1 MSESHF
7 YNHIVN
13 LLRKDCFFR
22 IKNGNQ
28 EEMIFFFY
36 FKETDSESEPK
47 YLEHF
52 YTRQLFSEEEIFSY
66 LLKQLSLDTLV
77 SVINN
82 SENLFEK
89 TMSSA
94 ILIYTDQYN
103 WETIKELVF
112 WYVKY
117 IKEYLFQKALYT
129 EEINSLIYFELYYDY
144 TFYSQILSFF
154 MMIKNPAILKKI
166 LSLIKENVIDQ
177 LSEENKLSKQKLYI
191 YQDFQEF
198 LSYCSQILSYPDFYE
213 AWHNNLLTESLSA
226 PYYITIKN
234 QKLNSITDQNE
245 LFKRF
250 KNRLID
256 VIPSNIKPQ
265 IKEKIQESQ
274 DIADLEAIF
283 IDLKELL
290 KTENIALFLG
300 NDKPSQL
307 LQEFCD
313 QLSDFVQ
320 IDWNR

>member
-13 LLRKDCFFR
+13 LFRKDCFFS

-28 EEMIFFFY
+28 QEMIFFFY

-52 YTRQLFSEEEIFSY
+52 HTRQLFSEEEIFSY

-82 SENLFEK
+82 SENIFEK

-117 IKEYLFQKALYT
+117 IKEYLFQKALYPK
-129 EEINSLIYFELYYDY
+129 EIDYIIYSELN
-144 TFYSQILSFF
+144 YSYGQYCGIISFF
-154 MMIKNPAILKKI
+154 MMIKNPRVLKKL
-166 LSLIKENVIDQ
+166 LSFIKTSIVDQ
-177 LSEENKLSKQKLYI
+177 LNEESQFSKQELYV

-213 AWHNNLLTESLSA
+213 AWHSNLLTESLST

-234 QKLNSITDQNE
+234 QRLNSITEQKD

-256 VIPSNIKPQ
+256 AIPNDIKPR

-274 DIADLEAIF
+274 DVADLEEVF

-290 KTENIALFLG
+290 QTENIALFLG